1 MQPEIDALSEKM
13 ISSADKTAP
22 KLREQLQAELDVYKE
37 NYEKKKELADGYMQ
51 TIVDHEYMMEELEK
65 GTAESQKNIIDYVEN
80 TYKENGKSLQLS
92 TQEQIKALE
101 GYIEENKNS
110 ENEVVQNK
118 VKSWKEQVEI
128 KKKQLKEELGVVT
141 DAIPE
146 HATLWETMCTASFS
160 LFLFSSM

>member
-1 MQPEIDALSEKM
+1 MVYKENYEKKKELADGYMQTIVDHEYMMDELEKYAAKKAELQPEIDALSEKM

-80 TYKENGKSLQLS
+80 TYKENGKSCS
-92 TQEQIKALE
+92 YPRRNRSKR
-101 GYIEENKNS
+101 S
-110 ENEVVQNK
+110 K
-118 VKSWKEQVEI
+118 VTSKRIRIVK
-128 KKKQLKEELGVVT
+128 
-141 DAIPE
+141 
-146 HATLWETMCTASFS
+146 MR
-160 LFLFSSM
+160 